1 VNFVRF
7 VQQCQKLLVD
17 WYGPDPQKSANLCRI
32 VNRRNFDR
40 LAAMLAASTGTVA
53 VGGHTDA
60 DDLFITPTI
69 LTNVAPTDSTMQEE
83 IFGPIL
89 PIVLV
94 EDVESAIA
102 FIRAGEKPLSMY
114 IFSTSQAVQT
124 AFKERTSCGSMVMND
139 AIVHLSVETLPF
151 GGVGASGMGAYHG
164 RYTFLTFSH
173 AKSILVR
180 GFGAVGEYLGSSRYP
195 PYAAWKVGRMQ
206 LLLKN
211 RKFPL
216 ARLMGLLPY
225 LACFIAGWAVG
236 PLWAFFLSFL

>member
-1 VNFVRF
+1 MKE
-7 VQQCQKLLVD
+7 CQKLLAD
-17 WYGPDPQKSANLCRI
+17 WYGPDPQKSPNLCRI
-32 VNRRNFDR
+32 INRRNFDR
-40 LAAMLAASTGTVA
+40 LASMLAASSATVA
-53 VGGHTDA
+53 VGGTTDA
-60 DDLFITPTI
+60 DDLFISPTI
-69 LTNVAPTDSTMQEE
+69 LTDVTTSDSTMREE

-89 PIVLV
+89 PILPV
-94 EDVESAIA
+94 DDIESAIA
-102 FIRAGEKPLSMY
+102 FIRGGEKPLSMY
-114 IFSTSQAVQT
+114 IFSTSAAVQT

-195 PYAAWKVGRMQ
+195 PYANWKIGRMQ

-211 RKFPL
+211 RKLPI
-216 ARLMGLLPY
+216 ARMLGLLPY
-225 LACFIAGWAVG
+225 LACFLGGLAAV
-236 PLWAFFLSFL
+236 PLWNFLLSLL